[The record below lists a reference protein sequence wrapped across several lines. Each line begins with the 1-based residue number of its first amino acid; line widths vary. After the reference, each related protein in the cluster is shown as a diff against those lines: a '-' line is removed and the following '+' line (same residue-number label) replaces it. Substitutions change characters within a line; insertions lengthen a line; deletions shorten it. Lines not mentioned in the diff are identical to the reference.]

1 MVTIEDIARE
11 AGVSA
16 TTVSNVIHGRTN
28 KVSSYTVDLI
38 NEIIRERGYVPSL
51 SARAMRT
58 RSSKVVA
65 LINHLESRDQQKFMS
80 DPFFMDLAGA
90 VEKALRERGYFLM
103 IRALSKPED
112 LTAFL
117 RNWNVEGLFMP
128 GLFETEP
135 FYEILRGLKLPVV
148 LTDSYVSDLGSMV
161 NIGLEDFEGARLA
174 VDYLAKLG
182 HRRIVFAG
190 PAVKP
195 GGVVE
200 QRLLGYRRAL
210 WQNGI
215 EFDQSLIFECE
226 FSTTKMMELGGQL
239 AARKDISAVFATADM
254 LAAGIMSGLQQAGRM
269 VPRDI
274 SVVGFD
280 DINWARMTMPML
292 TTIHQDAEKKG
303 RIAAECMIQLLEGEP
318 VVVRNRALPVQLVI
332 RNSAAAPDT
341 ADK

>member
-28 KVSSYTVDLI
+28 RVSSYTVDLI
-38 NEIIRERGYVPSL
+38 NEIIRERGYVPNL
-51 SARAMRT
+51 SARAMKT

-80 DPFFMDLAGA
+80 DPFFMDLTGA

-103 IRALSKPED
+103 IRAISDPEE

-128 GLFETEP
+128 GLFEDEP
-135 FYEILRGLKLPVV
+135 FYETLRALNLPVV

-174 VDYLAKLG
+174 VDYLAKQG
-182 HRRIVFAG
+182 HKRIVFAG

-200 QRLLGYRRAL
+200 QRLLGYRSAL
-210 WQNGI
+210 AQNGI
-215 EFDQSLIFECE
+215 EFDPSLVFACE
-226 FSTTKMMELGGQL
+226 FSTSKMMELGRAL
-239 AARKDISAVFATADM
+239 ASRKDITAVFATADM
-254 LAAGIMSGLQQAGRM
+254 LAAGIMSGLQQSGRM

-274 SVVGFD
+274 SIVGFD
-280 DINWARMTMPML
+280 DINWAQMTMPML
-292 TTIHQDAEKKG
+292 TTIHQNAAEKG
-303 RIAAECMIQLLEGEP
+303 RIAAECMIERLEGIP
-318 VVVRNRALPVQLVI
+318 STFQNRALPVQLIV
-332 RNSAAAPDT
+332 RDSAGKPPKA
-341 ADK
+341 

>member
-16 TTVSNVIHGRTN
+16 TTVSNVIHGRT
-28 KVSSYTVDLI
+28 KRVSGYTVDLI
-38 NEIIRERGYVPSL
+38 NGIIRERGYVPNL
-51 SARAMRT
+51 SARAMKT
-58 RSSKVVA
+58 HSSKVVA

-80 DPFFMDLAGA
+80 DPFFMDLTGA

-103 IRALSKPED
+103 IRALSDPAE

-128 GLFETEP
+128 GLFENEP
-135 FYEILRGLKLPVV
+135 FYETLRGLKLPVV
-148 LTDSYVSDLGSMV
+148 LTDSYISDLGNMV

-174 VDYLAKLG
+174 VDYLAGQG

-190 PAVKP
+190 AAAKP

-200 QRLLGYRRAL
+200 QRLLGYREAL
-210 WQNGI
+210 RQNGI
-215 EFDQSLIFECE
+215 AFDPSLVFDCE
-226 FSTTKMMELGGQL
+226 FSTSKMMVFGGEL
-239 AARKDISAVFATADM
+239 ARRKDITAVFATADI

-274 SVVGFD
+274 SVMGFD

-292 TTIHQDAEKKG
+292 TTVHQDAEEKG
-303 RIAAECMIQLLEGEP
+303 RIAAECMVELLEGKP
-318 VVVRNRALPVQLVI
+318 VSLQNRALPVRLVI
-332 RNSAAAPDT
+332 RSSVGEPP
-341 ADK
+341 KEIE

>member
-80 DPFFMDLAGA
+80 DPFFMDLTGA

-103 IRALSKPED
+103 IRAISDPEE

-128 GLFETEP
+128 GLFENEP
-135 FYEILRGLKLPVV
+135 FYETLRGLKLPVV
-148 LTDSYVSDLGSMV
+148 LTDSYVSDLGNMV

-182 HRRIVFAG
+182 HKRIVFAG

-210 WQNGI
+210 AQNGV
-215 EFDQSLIFECE
+215 EFDPSLVFECE
-226 FSTTKMMELGGQL
+226 FSTSKMMALGESL
-239 AARKDISAVFATADM
+239 ANRKDITAVFATADM

-292 TTIHQDAEKKG
+292 TTVHQDAAQKG
-303 RIAAECMIQLLEGEP
+303 RIAAECMIRLLEGEP
-318 VVVRNRALPVQLVI
+318 VTQRNQSLPVRLVL
-332 RNSAAAPDT
+332 RDSVGAPSKT
-341 ADK
+341 E

>member
-1 MVTIEDIARE
+1 MITIEDIARE

-28 KVSSYTVDLI
+28 KVSSYTVELI
-38 NEIIRERGYVPSL
+38 NEIIRERGYVPNL
-51 SARAMRT
+51 SARAMKT

-80 DPFFMDLAGA
+80 DPFFMDLTGA
-90 VEKALRERGYFLM
+90 VEKALREQGYFLM
-103 IRALSKPED
+103 IRAISDPAE

-135 FYEILRGLKLPVV
+135 FYETLRGLKLPVV
-148 LTDSYVSDLGSMV
+148 LTDSYVSDLGNMV

-174 VDYLAKLG
+174 VDYLAKQG

-210 WQNGI
+210 AQNGV
-215 EFDQSLIFECE
+215 EFDPSLVFECE

-239 AARKDISAVFATADM
+239 AARRDITAVFATADM

-274 SVVGFD
+274 SIVGFD

-292 TTIHQDAEKKG
+292 TTVHQDAAQKG
-303 RIAAECMIQLLEGEP
+303 RIAAQCMIELLEGKRVP
-318 VVVRNRALPVQLVI
+318 FQTQALPVQLVI
-332 RNSAAAPDT
+332 RSSVGAPP
-341 ADK
+341 KE

>member
-28 KVSSYTVDLI
+28 RVSAYTVELI
-38 NEIIRERGYVPSL
+38 NEIIRERGYVPNL
-51 SARAMRT
+51 SARAMKT

-80 DPFFMDLAGA
+80 DPFFSDLTGA

-103 IRALSKPED
+103 IRALSEPEE

-117 RNWNVEGLFMP
+117 QNWNVEGLFMP
-128 GLFETEP
+128 GLFEDEP
-135 FYEILRGLKLPVV
+135 FYETLRALKLPVV
-148 LTDSYVSDLGSMV
+148 LTDSYLSDLGSMV
-161 NIGLEDFEGARLA
+161 NIGLEDFEGARTA
-174 VDYLAKLG
+174 VDYLAKQG
-182 HRRIVFAG
+182 HKRIIFAG
-190 PAVKP
+190 PSVKP

-200 QRLLGYRRAL
+200 QRLWGYRRAL
-210 WQNGI
+210 AQNGI
-215 EFDQSLIFECE
+215 EYDPELVFECE
-226 FSTTKMMELGGQL
+226 FSTTKMMELGASL
-239 AARKDISAVFATADM
+239 ADRTDITAVFATADM

-274 SVVGFD
+274 SVMGFD

-292 TTIHQDAEKKG
+292 TTVHQDAEAKG
-303 RIAAECMIQLLEGEP
+303 RIAAQCMINLLEGSAIP
-318 VVVRNRALPVQLVI
+318 IQNLALPVRLVI
-332 RNSAAAPDT
+332 RDSVGAPPE
-341 ADK
+341 K